1 MGKSIEITMD
11 TGAVF
16 YQSTMVLLPDRPY
29 DEGAAL
35 FGLEL
40 DSWLKRGYFPTDD
53 GTVVFTTHIAT
64 VRFVDSKEQRPN
76 VPAYGVCACCGR
88 RFVESTRRRPL
99 PGHRWGKIL
108 SAHRG
113 DGVCPTCYNTYGIVH
128 GDLIPWSVEV
138 WTEFCG
144 GVVAQGGRQEL
155 AKILAA
161 LERDDSD
168 LYSDLKLRTVPLLSA
183 LTDVELQLAA
193 MTAPSQVDEMV
204 ADWPSESRL
213 FQPLADRRKKE
224 MAAAIAASEE
234 AKRGAASESALAE
247 AREVAKFRG
256 TTPAI
261 ALFRK
266 LTLQHSGT
274 KAAAAAREW
283 LEKNA

>member
-1 MGKSIEITMD
+1 
-11 TGAVF
+11 
-16 YQSTMVLLPDRPY
+16 
-29 DEGAAL
+29 
-35 FGLEL
+35 
-40 DSWLKRGYFPTDD
+40 
-53 GTVVFTTHIAT
+53 
-64 VRFVDSKEQRPN
+64 
-76 VPAYGVCACCGR
+76 
-88 RFVESTRRRPL
+88 
-99 PGHRWGKIL
+99 
-108 SAHRG
+108 
-113 DGVCPTCYNTYGIVH
+113 
-128 GDLIPWSVEV
+128 
-138 WTEFCG
+138 
-144 GVVAQGGRQEL
+144 
-155 AKILAA
+155 
-161 LERDDSD
+161 
-168 LYSDLKLRTVPLLSA
+168 
-183 LTDVELQLAA
+183 